1 MERQLM
7 SVPMPA
13 ELADE
18 PGWASEID
26 EAILEGQYLPPAP
39 ESRVPTSRREAEWP
53 MRKLAALS
61 ARAREVK
68 DQAADWRSRID
79 EWEAD
84 ELKRVSGGVE
94 YFTHLLKRFAIAY
107 RRENPKEATI
117 RLPAGEIA
125 TTQPK
130 TPKLSIED
138 EPAVLAWATEHLD
151 GDQYDEVVQTV
162 ESVLVSKL
170 KELVSVQKRL
180 VPFCSVCGVAV
191 LPKERDDR
199 LWHDGEV
206 EGIAYDHEPL
216 PGSSWEVLFDGEPV
230 PGLSAELGDVTAT
243 VKPAR

>member
-1 MERQLM
+1 MTNVSNLPLPPEF
-7 SVPMPA
+7 
-13 ELADE
+13 ADE
-18 PGWASEID
+18 PPWAGELD
-26 EAILEGQYLPPAP
+26 EAIMAGGLLPEVAAKH
-39 ESRVPTSRREAEWP
+39 VPKSRREAEWP
-53 MRKLAALS
+53 MRKLAVLS

-68 DQAADWRSRID
+68 SQAAEWRAPID
-79 EWEAD
+79 AWEAD
-84 ELKRVSGGVE
+84 ELNRISGAIG

-107 RRENPKEATI
+107 RRENPREATI

-138 EPAVLAWATEHLD
+138 EPAVLAWAAQHLD
-151 GDQYDEVVQTV
+151 GEQYDAVVQQV

-170 KELVSVQKRL
+170 KDLVSVQKRL

-191 LPKERDDR
+191 LPRERDDR

-206 EGIAYDHEPL
+206 DGVGYDHEPV
-216 PGSSWEVLFDGEPV
+216 PGSSWEVLFDGDPV